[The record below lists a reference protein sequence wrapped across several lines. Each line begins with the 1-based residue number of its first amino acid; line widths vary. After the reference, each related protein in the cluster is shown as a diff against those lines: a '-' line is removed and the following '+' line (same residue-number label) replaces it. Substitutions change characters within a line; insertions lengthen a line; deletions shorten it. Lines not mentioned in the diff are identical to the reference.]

1 VRRPQLQG
9 LWREPEFLKLWGGE
23 SVSQVG
29 AQITQ
34 LALPLAAV
42 YELHV
47 TPGQLG
53 ALNAAS
59 FAPFLAVAL
68 FIGVWVDRRR
78 RRPLMIAA
86 NAGRALLVGSVPLAS
101 ALGLLRIEY
110 LVLVAFAIGTLTVL
124 FDVSYQSY
132 LPSLV
137 DREQLVEGN
146 SKLQATASIAQIGGP
161 GLAGVLIGIAGAPV
175 ALLVNVGSYVASVAS
190 LAAIRR
196 PEPNPAPA
204 AVQLS
209 TRRSIGEG
217 MRLILRAPVLRAC
230 AFEAGTYNLCWM
242 ALQTVF
248 VLYAVR
254 VLHLSAT
261 AIGIL
266 FAVGASGS
274 LVGAAGTSLLKQ
286 RLGLG
291 RAVMA
296 ALVICCCAPAL
307 IPLAP
312 HARAGALAVDAAA
325 LFLAGAGAT
334 AANIQILSLR
344 QAMTPHHLLGR
355 VNAGYRFLC
364 WGPLPLGALIGGFL
378 AGEIGL
384 HATLSVT
391 AVGFVLALAWVV
403 FSPVPR
409 LTDFP
414 LAPEVATAPA

>member
-1 VRRPQLQG
+1 MS
-9 LWREPEFLKLWGGE
+9 LWRESEFLKLWGGE
-23 SVSQVG
+23 AVSQVG
-29 AQITQ
+29 AQITL

-47 TPGQLG
+47 TPRQLG

-68 FIGVWVDRRR
+68 FVGVWVDRRR

-86 NAGRALLVGSVPLAS
+86 NVGRALLVGSVPLAA

-110 LVLVAFAIGTLTVL
+110 LIVAAFAIGTLTVL
-124 FDVSYQSY
+124 FDVAYQSY

-146 SKLQATASIAQIGGP
+146 SKLQSTASIAQIGGP
-161 GLAGVLIGIAGAPV
+161 GLAGLLIGIVGAPV
-175 ALLVNVGSYVASVAS
+175 ALLVTAGSYVVSVAS

-196 PEPNPAPA
+196 REPEPAPA

-217 MRLILRAPVLRAC
+217 MGLILRAPVLRAC

-266 FAVGASGS
+266 FAVGACGS
-274 LVGAAGTSLLKQ
+274 LVGAVATSQLQQ
-286 RLGLG
+286 RLPLG
-291 RAVMA
+291 RAVTA
-296 ALVICCCAPAL
+296 SLVVCCCAPLL

-312 HARAGALAVDAAA
+312 QARAGAFAVDAVA

-334 AANIQILSLR
+334 AANILILSLR
-344 QAMTPHHLLGR
+344 QTMTPHHLLGR

-378 AGEIGL
+378 GSELGL
-384 HATLSVT
+384 HATLSIT

-409 LTDFP
+409 LTAFP
-414 LAPEVATAPA
+414 LAPEVAAAAA